1 MQYQVVRGLTRAALN
16 AKIQHMAAQ
25 GWQLEGAV
33 QQEFGMLGLFNRRFA
48 ATMKRDP
55 QQQQQQQ
62 QQANPYVQGW
72 YGGQRALAQAIEQ
85 GELSAAEALD
95 NLDRMEGKQPMT

>member
-55 QQQQQQQ
+55 QQQQQ
-62 QQANPYVQGW
+62 ANPYVQGW
-72 YGGQRALAQAIEQ
+72 YGGQRALAKAIMG

-95 NLDRMEGKQPMT
+95 SLDRMEGKQPTT